1 MIQTIKLSKLRLSP
15 INVRRLPEEKL
26 QIPQMAADIEAR
38 GVLQNLL
45 VTPAKK
51 PRGAFEVFDGGRR
64 LRALQRL
71 ADAGTIKADDYD
83 VPVMVLQADEATLS
97 ETSTATN
104 FQQLKMTPAE
114 ECRAFQHFIGTSG
127 DIDAVAKRFGVT
139 RRFVEGR
146 LRLAS
151 LAEPIFEALSAGEI
165 TLDVAKAYASTENQ
179 EKQLLVWNS
188 YQNNH
193 VNADTIRRVIANET
207 LKANDPIAILVG
219 EARYIEA
226 GGKVDGDL
234 FTDGNDRWIN
244 PEIAHRLAGEI
255 MEAEAKRIGEEMG
268 LAWIRPIAS
277 NYAHNAAHGLY
288 RAILQPPALTDEQA
302 ARLHEIEQRRSEL
315 EAEMQDE
322 SVSEEDFKLL
332 DQEDDRLIAEAEVI
346 ENRAPALPEQ
356 LKAHVGAFLLLTPQG
371 EMRLDTQYY
380 SEQQILIDEPT
391 GGDSEDGG
399 DGESGE
405 CGDRSATRFRI
416 GGSEPL
422 EPKYKPEA
430 VAPGGKSLSARL
442 YDELAMQR
450 RDILA
455 SCLLAQPALA
465 LDYALFT
472 MIDSRSHPSSPSS
485 DNSVKYGT
493 TVSASRPQDPA
504 ISDVPVSRARDYLAE
519 AHEGLDAAWTEY
531 ESEVDRF
538 EGFRAL
544 DDDSKANWLAY
555 IVATSLQAKHG
566 MRNEQIP
573 LQNRL
578 ASILDIDVASW
589 WRPTSE
595 NFFDRVN
602 KGSILSLLDEVGG
615 PALSGRHASLK
626 KTEISASCQKLF
638 AGDTIVEP
646 ETKEAALAWV
656 PNAMRF
662 LDGQPEET
670 IVDVEDNGL
679 DEANEQAIA
688 QDGIDQ
694 DGSPE
699 GEAVTEAGSDI
710 PEADDMALE
719 PVAV

>member
-1 MIQTIKLSKLRLSP
+1 MIQTMKLSKLRLSP

-51 PRGAFEVFDGGRR
+51 PRGTFEVFDGGRR

-71 ADAGTIKADDYD
+71 AEAGTIKADEYD

-114 ECRAFQHFIGTSG
+114 ECRAFQHFIGTTG

-151 LAEPIFEALSAGEI
+151 LAEPIFEALSTGEI

-188 YQNNH
+188 YQNSY
-193 VNADTIRRVIANET
+193 VTADTIRRVIANET

-219 EARYIEA
+219 EERYREA

-234 FTDGNDRWIN
+234 FTDGNDRWVN
-244 PEIAHRLAGEI
+244 PEVAHRLAGEI
-255 MEAEAKRIGEEMG
+255 METEAKRIGEEAG

-288 RAILQPPALTDEQA
+288 RAILQPPALTEEQA
-302 ARLHEIEQRRSEL
+302 ARLVEIEERRGEL
-315 EAEMQDE
+315 EMEMQDE

-332 DQEDDRLIAEAEVI
+332 DQEDDRLIAEAEAI
-346 ENRAPALPEQ
+346 ENRAPVLPDELRQ
-356 LKAHVGAFLLLTPQG
+356 HVGAFLLLTPQG

-391 GGDSEDGG
+391 GEDGG
-399 DGESGE
+399 EGEDGERAAG
-405 CGDRSATRFRI
+405 GFRI
-416 GGSEPL
+416 GGTEPS
-422 EPKYKPEA
+422 EPKYRPEA
-430 VAPGGKSLSARL
+430 VAPGGKPLSARL

-465 LDYALFT
+465 LDYALFA
-472 MIDSRSHPSSPSS
+472 MIDARTNSSSRYSY
-485 DNSVKYGT
+485 NSVKYGT
-493 TVSASRPQDPA
+493 TIRASGPQDPTTG
-504 ISDVPVSRARDYLAE
+504 DMPTSRARDYLSE
-519 AHEGLDAAWTEY
+519 AHEGLEAAWTEHQ
-531 ESEVDRF
+531 SEVDRF
-538 EGFRAL
+538 EAFRAL

-555 IVATSLQAKHG
+555 IVAMSLEAKPG
-566 MRNEQIP
+566 MSNEQIP
-573 LQNRL
+573 LHNRL

-602 KGSILSLLDEVGG
+602 KGSILSLLNDIGG
-615 PALSGRHASLK
+615 SALTARHASLK
-626 KTEISASCQKLF
+626 KTEISESCQKLF
-638 AGDTIVEP
+638 AGDAIVEP
-646 ETKEAALAWV
+646 EVKEAALAWV

-662 LDGQPEET
+662 LDVVAEET
-670 IVDVEDNGL
+670 VETAETEDEDAAAEGDVADAAEPSPDAPAVSAETEDVVQ
-679 DEANEQAIA
+679 E
-688 QDGIDQ
+688 
-694 DGSPE
+694 P
-699 GEAVTEAGSDI
+699 
-710 PEADDMALE
+710 ADA
-719 PVAV
+719 

>member
-114 ECRAFQHFIGTSG
+114 ECRAFQHFIGTTG

-165 TLDVAKAYASTENQ
+165 TIDVAKAYASTESQ

-207 LKANDPIAILVG
+207 LKASDPIAILVG
-219 EARYIEA
+219 EARYIDA

-234 FTDGNDRWIN
+234 FTDGNDRWVN

-255 MEAEAKRIGEEMG
+255 MEAEAKRIGEEIG

-302 ARLHEIEQRRSEL
+302 ARISEIEQRRSEL
-315 EAEMQDE
+315 EAEMKDE
-322 SVSEEDFKLL
+322 SIAEDDFKLL
-332 DQEDDRLIAEAEVI
+332 DQEDDRLIAEVGEI
-346 ENRAPALPEQ
+346 ENRAPVLPDE
-356 LKAHVGAFLLLTPQG
+356 LKPHVGAFLLLTPQG

-380 SEQQILIDEPT
+380 SEQPILIEEPT
-391 GGDSEDGG
+391 GDDTEDGADG
-399 DGESGE
+399 NNGESG
-405 CGDRSATRFRI
+405 DRSTNRFRI
-416 GGSEPL
+416 GGSEPQ
-422 EPKYKPEA
+422 EPKHRPEA
-430 VAPGGKSLSARL
+430 VAPGGKPLSARL

-455 SCLLAQPALA
+455 SSLLAQPALA
-465 LDYALFT
+465 LDYALFV

-485 DNSVKYGT
+485 DNAVKYGT
-493 TVSASRPQDPA
+493 TVGASRPQDPVN
-504 ISDVPVSRARDYLAE
+504 DVPTSRARDYLAE
-519 AHEGLDAAWTEY
+519 AHEGLDAAWTEH

-544 DDDSKANWLAY
+544 DDDDKANWLAY

-566 MRNEQIP
+566 ISNEQIP

-578 ASILDIDVASW
+578 ASILDVDVARW
-589 WRPTSE
+589 WRPTAE

-602 KGSILSLLDEVGG
+602 KGSILSLLHEVGG

-626 KTEISASCQKLF
+626 KTEISTSCQKLF
-638 AGDTIVEP
+638 AGDSIVEP
-646 ETKEAALAWV
+646 EVKEAALVWV
-656 PNAMRF
+656 PDAMRF
-662 LDGQPEET
+662 LDAQADESSGAFEGLRE
-670 IVDVEDNGL
+670 NGGDD
-679 DEANEQAIA
+679 DEF
-688 QDGIDQ
+688 G
-694 DGSPE
+694 
-699 GEAVTEAGSDI
+699 EAGSH
-710 PEADDMALE
+710 EVADA
-719 PVAV
+719 

>member
-1 MIQTIKLSKLRLSP
+1 MIQTMKLNKLRLSP

-51 PRGAFEVFDGGRR
+51 PRGTFEVFDGGRR

-71 ADAGTIKADDYD
+71 ADAGTIKADEYD

-146 LRLAS
+146 LRLAA

-179 EKQLLVWNS
+179 EKQLLVWNN
-188 YQNNH
+188 YQNSY

-219 EARYIEA
+219 ETRYIEA
-226 GGKVDGDL
+226 GGKIDGDL
-234 FTDGNDRWIN
+234 FTDGNDRWVN

-255 MEAEAKRIGEEMG
+255 MEAEAKRVGEETG

-288 RAILQPPALTDEQA
+288 RAILRQPDLTEEQA
-302 ARLHEIEQRRSEL
+302 LRLTAIDERRSEL
-315 EAEMQDE
+315 ETEMQDE
-322 SVSEEDFKLL
+322 SLPEEDFKLL
-332 DQEDDRLIAEAEVI
+332 DQEDDRLIQEAEAI
-346 ENRAPALPEQ
+346 ENRAPVLPDE

-371 EMRLDTQYY
+371 AMVLDTQYY
-380 SEQQILIDEPT
+380 SEQQILIEEPADDE
-391 GGDSEDGG
+391 GGEGEDG
-399 DGESGE
+399 ERSSG
-405 CGDRSATRFRI
+405 GFRI
-416 GGSEPL
+416 GGPKPSEPTHR
-422 EPKYKPEA
+422 PEA
-430 VAPGGKSLSARL
+430 VAPGGKPLSSRL

-465 LDYALFT
+465 LDYALFVMVDART
-472 MIDSRSHPSSPSS
+472 KTSSRYTY
-485 DNSVKYGT
+485 NSTKYGT
-493 TVSASRPQDPA
+493 TIRASGPQDPNTG
-504 ISDVPVSRARDYLAE
+504 DMPTSRARDYLAE
-519 AHEGLDAAWTEY
+519 VHEGLDAGWTEH
-531 ESEVDRF
+531 ESEVERF

-555 IVATSLQAKHG
+555 IVAISLEAKPG
-566 MRNEQIP
+566 ISNEQIP
-573 LQNRL
+573 LHNRL
-578 ASILDIDVASW
+578 ASILEIEVASW

-638 AGDTIVEP
+638 AGDTIVEV
-646 ETKEAALAWV
+646 EVKEAALAWV

-662 LDGQPEET
+662 LDGQPE
-670 IVDVEDNGL
+670 DVVIEA
-679 DEANEQAIA
+679 DEADEA
-688 QDGIDQ
+688 D
-694 DGSPE
+694 E
-699 GEAVTEAGSDI
+699 TGEAGAAEYDEDDSGGVADAAADSSQAGD
-710 PEADDMALE
+710 EVLE
-719 PVAV
+719 PAA

>member
-1 MIQTIKLSKLRLSP
+1 VIQTIKLSKLRLSP
-15 INVRRLPEEKL
+15 INVRTAPDEQL
-26 QIPQMAADIEAR
+26 QIEPMAASIEAK

-51 PRGAFEVFDGGRR
+51 PRGTYEVFDGGRR
-64 LRALQRL
+64 WRGLQLLVER
-71 ADAGTIKADDYD
+71 GTIVADDYD
-83 VPVMVLQADEATLS
+83 VPVKVLTGDDATLS
-97 ETSTATN
+97 ETSTAAN
-104 FQQLKMTPAE
+104 FHQLKLTPAE

-127 DIDAVAKRFGVT
+127 DLDAVAKRFGVT

-151 LAEPIFEALSAGEI
+151 LAEPIFAALSAGEI
-165 TLDVAKAYASTENQ
+165 TLDMAKAYASTENQ
-179 EKQLLVWNS
+179 EKQLLVWNNYQKS
-188 YQNNH
+188 Y

-207 LKANDPIAILVG
+207 LKANDPIAVLVG

-234 FTDGNDRWIN
+234 FTEGNDRWVN

-255 MEAEAKRIGEEMG
+255 MEAEAKRIGEETG

-288 RAILQPPALTDEQA
+288 RAVLQQPDLTEEQIQ
-302 ARLHEIEQRRSEL
+302 RLNEIEERRSEL
-315 EAEMQDE
+315 ETEMQDE
-322 SVSEEDFKLL
+322 SLTEDDFKLL
-332 DQEDDRLIAEAEVI
+332 DQEDDRLISEAEAI
-346 ENRAPALPEQ
+346 ENRAPVLPDE
-356 LKAHVGAFLLLTPQG
+356 LKAHVGAFLLLTPRG
-371 EMRLDTQYY
+371 EMVLDTQYY
-380 SEQQILIDEPT
+380 SEQQIVIEHP
-391 GGDSEDGG
+391 GDGDDEDGEG
-399 DGESGE
+399 GERSSG
-405 CGDRSATRFRI
+405 GFRI
-416 GGSEPL
+416 GGPKPSEPT
-422 EPKYKPEA
+422 YRPEA
-430 VAPGGKSLSARL
+430 VAPGGKPLSSRL

-455 SCLLAQPALA
+455 ACILAHPALA
-465 LDYALFT
+465 LDYALFVMVDART
-472 MIDSRSHPSSPSS
+472 KTPSRYSY
-485 DNSVKYGT
+485 NSTKYGST
-493 TVSASRPQDPA
+493 IRASAPQDPNVGD
-504 ISDVPVSRARDYLAE
+504 IPSSRARDYLAE
-519 AHEGLDAAWTEY
+519 AHEGLDAGWTEH

-555 IVATSLQAKHG
+555 IVAISLEAKPG
-566 MRNEQIP
+566 ISNEQIP
-573 LQNRL
+573 LHNRL
-578 ASILDIDVASW
+578 AAILEVDVASW

-646 ETKEAALAWV
+646 EVKEAALAWV

-662 LDGQPEET
+662 LEGHPVDDVTEVVEGDAGEEDG
-670 IVDVEDNGL
+670 
-679 DEANEQAIA
+679 QAIA
-688 QDGIDQ
+688 SEDSAELDPP
-694 DGSPE
+694 SPE
-699 GEAVTEAGSDI
+699 DGADT
-710 PEADDMALE
+710 PEAEDVALE
-719 PVAV
+719 PAVA

>member
-51 PRGAFEVFDGGRR
+51 PRGTFEVFDGGRR

-127 DIDAVAKRFGVT
+127 DLDAVAKRFGVT

-151 LAEPIFEALSAGEI
+151 LAEPIFEALSTGEI

-179 EKQLLVWNS
+179 EKQLLVWKNYQNS
-188 YQNNH
+188 Y

-219 EARYIEA
+219 EARYIES
-226 GGKVDGDL
+226 GGKIDGDL
-234 FTDGNDRWIN
+234 FTDGNDRWVN

-255 MEAEAKRIGEEMG
+255 MEAEAKRVGEATG

-288 RAILQPPALTDEQA
+288 RAILRQPDLTGEQIQ
-302 ARLHEIEQRRSEL
+302 RLADIEERRSEL
-315 EAEMQDE
+315 ETEMQDE
-322 SVSEEDFKLL
+322 ALSEDEFKLL
-332 DQEDDRLIAEAEVI
+332 DQEDDRLIREAETI
-346 ENRAPALPEQ
+346 ENRAPVLPEE

-371 EMRLDTQYY
+371 EMVLDTQYY
-380 SEQQILIDEPT
+380 SEQQILIEEPADEDQ
-391 GGDSEDGG
+391 GGAGEDG
-399 DGESGE
+399 ERSSG
-405 CGDRSATRFRI
+405 GFRI
-416 GGSEPL
+416 GGPKPSEPT
-422 EPKYKPEA
+422 YRPEA
-430 VAPGGKSLSARL
+430 VAPGGKPLSSRL

-455 SCLLAQPALA
+455 SCILAQPALA
-465 LDYALFT
+465 LDYALFVMVDART
-472 MIDSRSHPSSPSS
+472 KTPGRYSY
-485 DNSVKYGT
+485 NSTKCGT
-493 TVSASRPQDPA
+493 TIRAGAPQDPNTG
-504 ISDVPVSRARDYLAE
+504 DMPTSRAREYLAE
-519 AHEGLDAAWTEY
+519 AHEGLDAGWTEH
-531 ESEVDRF
+531 ESEIDRF

-555 IVATSLQAKHG
+555 IVAISLEAKPG
-566 MRNEQIP
+566 ISNEQIP

-578 ASILDIDVASW
+578 ASILEIDVASW

-595 NFFDRVN
+595 NFFDRVS

-646 ETKEAALAWV
+646 EIKEAALAWV

-662 LDGQPEET
+662 LEGQPEDDL
-670 IVDVEDNGL
+670 V
-679 DEANEQAIA
+679 
-688 QDGIDQ
+688 
-694 DGSPE
+694 
-699 GEAVTEAGSDI
+699 
-710 PEADDMALE
+710 EADDLDRDDTDEATGTGGDIAADSSSDEADSAGEAGTGTSADNETVLE
-719 PVAV
+719 TAA

>member
-51 PRGAFEVFDGGRR
+51 PRGTFEVFDGGRR

-71 ADAGTIKADDYD
+71 AEAGTIKADDYD

-127 DIDAVAKRFGVT
+127 DLDAVAKRFGVT

-146 LRLAS
+146 LRLAA

-179 EKQLLVWNS
+179 EKQLLVWNNYKHS
-188 YQNNH
+188 F

-226 GGKVDGDL
+226 GGKIDGDL
-234 FTDGNDRWIN
+234 FTDGNDRWVN

-255 MEAEAKRIGEEMG
+255 MEAEAKRVGEEIG

-288 RAILQPPALTDEQA
+288 RAILRQPELTEEQTLRLAEIDE
-302 ARLHEIEQRRSEL
+302 RRSDL
-315 EAEMQDE
+315 EGEMQDD
-322 SVSEEDFKLL
+322 SLSEEDFKLL
-332 DQEDDRLIAEAEVI
+332 DQEDDRLIQEAEAI
-346 ENRAPALPEQ
+346 ENRAPVLPDE
-356 LKAHVGAFLLLTPQG
+356 LKPHVGAFLLLTPQG
-371 EMRLDTQYY
+371 EMVLDTQYY
-380 SEQQILIDEPT
+380 SEQQILVEEPADDE
-391 GGDSEDGG
+391 GSEGEDG
-399 DGESGE
+399 ERSSG
-405 CGDRSATRFRI
+405 GFRI
-416 GGSEPL
+416 GGPKPSEPTHR
-422 EPKYKPEA
+422 PEA
-430 VAPGGKSLSARL
+430 VAPGGKPLSSRL

-455 SCLLAQPALA
+455 SCILAQPALA
-465 LDYALFT
+465 LDYALFVMVDART
-472 MIDSRSHPSSPSS
+472 KTSSRYTYSST
-485 DNSVKYGT
+485 KYGT
-493 TVSASRPQDPA
+493 TIRASGPQDPNTG
-504 ISDVPVSRARDYLAE
+504 DMPTSRARDYLAE
-519 AHEGLDAAWTEY
+519 AHEGLDAGWTEP
-531 ESEVDRF
+531 ESEVARF

-555 IVATSLQAKHG
+555 IVAISLEAKPG
-566 MRNEQIP
+566 ISNEQIP
-573 LQNRL
+573 LHNRL
-578 ASILDIDVASW
+578 ASILEIDVASW

-615 PALSGRHASLK
+615 PSLSGRHASLK

-638 AGDTIVEP
+638 AGDTIVET
-646 ETKEAALAWV
+646 EVKEAALAWV

-662 LDGQPEET
+662 FGGQPEDVVIEVDET
-670 IVDVEDNGL
+670 ECGEDGLSDAVEPLAD
-679 DEANEQAIA
+679 
-688 QDGIDQ
+688 
-694 DGSPE
+694 
-699 GEAVTEAGSDI
+699 AGSHPSEIGD
-710 PEADDMALE
+710 EVLE
-719 PVAV
+719 PAA

>member
-51 PRGAFEVFDGGRR
+51 PRGTFEVFDGGRR

-71 ADAGTIKADDYD
+71 AEAGTIKADDYD

-127 DIDAVAKRFGVT
+127 DLDAVAKRFGVT

-188 YQNNH
+188 YKH
-193 VNADTIRRVIANET
+193 SFVNADTIRRVIANET
-207 LKANDPIAILVG
+207 LKANDPVAILVG

-226 GGKVDGDL
+226 GGKIDGDL
-234 FTDGNDRWIN
+234 FTDGNDRWVN

-255 MEAEAKRIGEEMG
+255 MEAEAKRVGEETS

-288 RAILQPPALTDEQA
+288 RAILRQPELTEEQTLRLAEIDE
-302 ARLHEIEQRRSEL
+302 RRSEL
-315 EAEMQDE
+315 EGEMQDE
-322 SVSEEDFKLL
+322 SLSEENFKLL
-332 DQEDDRLIAEAEVI
+332 DQEDDRLIQEAEAI
-346 ENRAPALPEQ
+346 ENRAPVLPDE
-356 LKAHVGAFLLLTPQG
+356 LKPHVGAFLLLTPQG
-371 EMRLDTQYY
+371 EMVLDTQYY
-380 SEQQILIDEPT
+380 SEQQILMEEPADDE
-391 GGDSEDGG
+391 GNEGED
-399 DGESGE
+399 
-405 CGDRSATRFRI
+405 GDRSSGGFRI
-416 GGSEPL
+416 GGPKPSEPTHR
-422 EPKYKPEA
+422 PEA
-430 VAPGGKSLSARL
+430 VAPGGKPLSSRL

-455 SCLLAQPALA
+455 SCILAQPALA
-465 LDYALFT
+465 LDYALFVMVDART
-472 MIDSRSHPSSPSS
+472 KASSRYTY
-485 DNSVKYGT
+485 NSTKYGT
-493 TVSASRPQDPA
+493 TIRASGPQDPNTGDM
-504 ISDVPVSRARDYLAE
+504 STSRARDYLAE
-519 AHEGLDAAWTEY
+519 AHEGLDAGWTEP
-531 ESEVDRF
+531 ESEVARF

-555 IVATSLQAKHG
+555 IVAISLEAKPG
-566 MRNEQIP
+566 ISNEQIP
-573 LQNRL
+573 LHNRL
-578 ASILDIDVASW
+578 ASILEIDVASW

-626 KTEISASCQKLF
+626 KAEISASCQKLF
-638 AGDTIVEP
+638 AGDTIVET
-646 ETKEAALAWV
+646 EVKEAALAWV

-662 LDGQPEET
+662 LDGQPEDVVIEVDET
-670 IVDVEDNGL
+670 ECGEDGLSDAVEPLAD
-679 DEANEQAIA
+679 
-688 QDGIDQ
+688 
-694 DGSPE
+694 
-699 GEAVTEAGSDI
+699 AGSHPSEIGD
-710 PEADDMALE
+710 EVLE
-719 PVAV
+719 PAA